1 MFRTVRVLPLEKTM
15 LRETITREA
24 AIGRIR
30 ISMMELCDPDKSAC
44 QVATERNILCKG
56 FKRDSDD
63 ELRLRYAP
71 YVGAADRL
79 SRSDLERAASHWQL
93 ARQRTKSMRL
103 ACDVQYVHHQVCG
116 GWNDFSNEEL
126 ADFCLE
132 LAGGRPTVIGEIT
145 LPNI

>member
-1 MFRTVRVLPLEKTM
+1 MPE
-15 LRETITREA
+15 ETISREI

-30 ISMMELCDPDKSAC
+30 IRMIELCDSGKSAC

-63 ELRLRYAP
+63 ELRRRYAP
-71 YVGAADRL
+71 YVGAANRI
-79 SRSDLERAASHWQL
+79 SRSDLERAANHWHL
-93 ARQRTKSMRL
+93 ERQRTEDVKV
-103 ACDVQYVHHQVCG
+103 ACDVQYRYYQTCH

-126 ADFCLE
+126 SDFCLE
-132 LAGGRPTVIGEIT
+132 LAGVRPKVIGKIS